1 MRLKYIH
8 TYNLQSHKDVRL
20 EFPEEGVVVFHGDN
34 SSGKSVIR
42 RTLEYILDGSINVSN
57 KRCPL
62 IRKGESFAELE
73 MEASTGLYFKIHIT
87 HEASGTYGLLRYS
100 DGNEVVRYLRDK
112 AIAQL
117 LREFRFHYDDNRDI
131 SLTIRNTDNGLPF
144 ITTSPVVNGELLNSS
159 LTDEKAV
166 LKIESIKEHQMSVK
180 ADIEKT
186 KMQIESSNTI
196 LNSIVITDE
205 EEDLKISEICMRYH
219 NILSHIYVP
228 NLEFNLPT
236 VPDVDFIE
244 IYRPRLKKICYPHI
258 VELYSPKIEDLTK
271 LYDEIKMIE
280 EGVCPLCHQPLCH
293 CSQ

>member
-20 EFPEEGVVVFHGDN
+20 EFPKEGVVVFHGDN

-87 HEASGTYGLLRYS
+87 YEASGTYAVLRYP

-205 EEDLKISEICMRYH
+205 EEDLKMSEIYMRYH

-236 VPDVDFIE
+236 IPDVDFIE

-258 VELYSPKIEDLTK
+258 VEVYRPKIEDLTK
-271 LYDEIKMIE
+271 LWDEIEMIE
-280 EGVCPLCHQPLCH
+280 KGVCPTCHQPLCH
-293 CSQ
+293 CNQ